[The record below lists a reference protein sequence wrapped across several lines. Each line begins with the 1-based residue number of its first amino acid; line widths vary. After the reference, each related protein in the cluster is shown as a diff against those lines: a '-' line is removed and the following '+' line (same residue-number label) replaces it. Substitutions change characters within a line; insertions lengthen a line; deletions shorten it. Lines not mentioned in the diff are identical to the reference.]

1 MHHAFVDQYTSA
13 CRLPYRAVDAAIKQW
28 PGSGVFWEG
37 TRGIPFGLD
46 RVLPVWAGTMA
57 RQHGLS
63 FSCAPDDIAELFG
76 LDWRRR
82 EIIERLQRFATGYI
96 VVARQRREYAYLK
109 RLWPVQELK
118 IDGDVC
124 RLVLGVQ
131 FELEKLIPVS
141 LDVIRGCV
149 AERSIGA
156 LDFYLWLMS
165 RAHQQ
170 RPRLHHELS
179 GEICPPWSRPRRGEH
194 DRGQTECLVFPPRRR
209 RFPATA

>member
-1 MHHAFVDQYTSA
+1 
-13 CRLPYRAVDAAIKQW
+13 
-28 PGSGVFWEG
+28 
-37 TRGIPFGLD
+37 
-46 RVLPVWAGTMA
+46 
-57 RQHGLS
+57 
-63 FSCAPDDIAELFG
+63 
-76 LDWRRR
+76 
-82 EIIERLQRFATGYI
+82 
-96 VVARQRREYAYLK
+96 LK
-109 RLWPVQELK
+109 RLCPVQELK

-131 FELEKLIPVS
+131 FELERLIPVS

-179 GEICPPWSRPRRGEH
+179 GEICPPWSRTVQIPVFGEGGVFEQLGSQTREVRRARQYVKEWYGLLRSLWPDCPHQLDDKADVLTLLE
-194 DRGQTECLVFPPRRR
+194 
-209 RFPATA
+209 AS